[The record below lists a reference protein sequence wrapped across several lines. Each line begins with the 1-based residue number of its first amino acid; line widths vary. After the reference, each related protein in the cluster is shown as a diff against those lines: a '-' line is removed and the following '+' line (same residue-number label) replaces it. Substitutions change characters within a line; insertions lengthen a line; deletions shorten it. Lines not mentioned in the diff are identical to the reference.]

1 MQNKPFHIDSPR
13 GCRWLILAFCLGLL
27 VAGRPVQAYPP
38 APFHLFFGLLR
49 DEYGTPINI
58 RSAEVI
64 LETHSGVKVRA
75 TVLPGIERAANYW
88 LEVPMDSGLMTPA
101 YKPTALR
108 PLAPFRIQVR
118 IGDTTYLPIE
128 MVGDFAAL
136 GRPGE
141 RTRLD
146 LTLGEDTDGDGLP
159 DAWERLINAD
169 ISKVSPEN
177 EAGNGLTYLQTYYAG
192 TYAVDPKHGFDLAIT
207 GLNEGVPR
215 LEFLAVTGRTYTLL
229 ASSDLVTWEKVWFR
243 IPSEGTNAAIR
254 GTFVA
259 DTVTPVQMEAV
270 HQGTGP
276 IPTFFR
282 LMLW

>member
-1 MQNKPFHIDSPR
+1 MHIESFHIDSTKGR
-13 GCRWLILAFCLGLL
+13 RWLILAFCLGL
-27 VAGRPVQAYPP
+27 VAPGQPVQAYPP
-38 APFHLFFGLLR
+38 APFHLFFGMLR

-58 RSAEVI
+58 RSAEVV
-64 LETHSGVKVRA
+64 LETHSGVKVNT
-75 TVLPGIERAANYW
+75 TVIPGIETAANYW
-88 LEVPMDSGLMTPA
+88 LEVPMDSGLMSPS
-101 YKPTALR
+101 YQPTALR

-128 MVGDFAAL
+128 MVGDFASL

-141 RTRLD
+141 RTRLN

-159 DAWERLINAD
+159 DAWERLINED
-169 ISKVSPEN
+169 ISKVLPGSD
-177 EAGNGLTYLQTYYAG
+177 AGNGLTYLQTYYTG
-192 TYAVDPKHGFDLAIT
+192 TYAVDPKNGFDLTIT
-207 GLNEGVPR
+207 GFNEGAPR

-229 ASSDLVTWEKVWFR
+229 ASSDLTTWKTVSFR
-243 IPSEGTNAAIR
+243 IPSEGANAAIR

-259 DTVTPVQMEAV
+259 DTVMPIQMEVV

-276 IPTFFR
+276 APTFFR